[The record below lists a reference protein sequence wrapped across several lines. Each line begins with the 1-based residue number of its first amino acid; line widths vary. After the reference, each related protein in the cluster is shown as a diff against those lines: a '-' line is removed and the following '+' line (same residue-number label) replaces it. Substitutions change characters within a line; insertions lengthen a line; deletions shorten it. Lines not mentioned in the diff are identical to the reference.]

1 MFFILQMGIAP
12 DVQWA
17 RLREAWPNPSP
28 KKFPKPEEMT
38 QTVRGH
44 STASF
49 PHVGQGIS
57 SVAFPPH
64 DLENIVCRLLAI
76 TSSLMAWN
84 RRQQHVN

>member
-1 MFFILQMGIAP
+1 MGIAP

-17 RLREAWPNPSP
+17 RLRGGVKTQPESEKRSSQN
-28 KKFPKPEEMT
+28 PEEMT
-38 QTVRGH
+38 QTARGH

-49 PHVGQGIS
+49 PMSGRGIS
-57 SVAFPPH
+57 SVAFPPY

-84 RRQQHVN
+84 REATAC